1 MKAALDALG
10 IAPSMTIN
18 GTVPAAYP
26 RVTQAAHDAG
36 WEFMGHGFRQIATHL
51 QTAGWTETLFQG
63 FLNNKNNLKFN
74 GWSRGSSPWL
84 LDEPA
89 SFQDYWA
96 LRYFGR
102 AFHEGI
108 NQVAAPDARVSRPS
122 QADSHSEGVPAAAS
136 PRLVFRADISRPQWR
151 RDSLDGLLDICVDHL
166 ATELP
171 LLDPNLP
178 WAASTEARFV
188 ALYDLLNA
196 HPALVALR
204 RERPWLGP
212 RVLERLVEPALQ
224 ANRKAGL
231 TPEQSIRAYRQM
243 YLFTLGCSVFV
254 DHIKQ
259 AMSQGQAVQAL
270 K

>member
-1 MKAALDALG
+1 MRRQDLSENSLTLETIAIASLAILDAEGPDALSFRRVGAALG
-10 IAPSMTIN
+10 TSHTTIYRHC
-18 GTVPAAYP
+18 G
-26 RVTQAAHDAG
+26 
-36 WEFMGHGFRQIATHL
+36 
-51 QTAGWTETLFQG
+51 
-63 FLNNKNNLKFN
+63 
-74 GWSRGSSPWL
+74 
-84 LDEPA
+84 
-89 SFQDYWA
+89 
-96 LRYFGR
+96 
-102 AFHEGI
+102 
-108 NQVAAPDARVSRPS
+108 
-122 QADSHSEGVPAAAS
+122 
-136 PRLVFRADISRPQWR
+136 
-151 RDSLDGLLDICVDHL
+151 SLDGLLDICVDHL

-171 LLDPNLP
+171 QLDPDLP

-254 DHIKQ
+254 DHTDTARAARLVRTALAGLDHEDYPALTSDVEVIVAGTSDHAVFYQ
-259 AMSQGQAVQAL
+259 GLRHLIDAAMAELPAPA
-270 K
+270 